1 MSSPKIQGLTADVE
15 VLTQVEG
22 WKSIASV
29 GETEKIA
36 TKPFG
41 APDGSIQYVV
51 PSQWV
56 QTVITEQSPLSLA
69 TIRHNRVELRCS
81 LDTRLVA
88 KLTKTAP
95 YTLMEARQLNGIDFY
110 MKNYLGEVVVK
121 PINFTVSFNSFIG
134 TIYIP
139 VTVNT
144 NFMVRKNGKISWVCC
159 DATAV

>member
-1 MSSPKIQGLTADVE
+1 MSSPKIQGLTADHE
-15 VLTQVEG
+15 VLTESG
-22 WKSIASV
+22 WKSINSV
-29 GETEKIA
+29 EETEKIA

-41 APDGSIQYVV
+41 APDGSIQYVT
-51 PSQWV
+51 PSEW
-56 QTVITEQSPLSLA
+56 VITTASEQNPLSLA

-88 KLTKTAP
+88 KLTKNAP
-95 YTLMEARQLNGIDFY
+95 YSLIESRQLNGIDFY
-110 MKNYLGEVVVK
+110 MKNYLGEVIVK